1 MKTLF
6 KLLVSAI
13 ILFAARPAF
22 AQDIADSSSLQG
34 DSAYLFRNPAYEW
47 ISYQMKITLETEDE
61 KLGFQCFFVNR
72 TDSLMYF
79 NLNKSGIELA
89 RVVLTPDSLIYVN
102 KMENEFYKG
111 SYQFLGKVL
120 GFPLDF
126 QMVQAILNG
135 TDFPNFEQNLQVAE
149 DEGKTILIS
158 PLRRN
163 LNGTCSIMQQIDLDQ
178 AGNIADN
185 DITDLKSMRNVEIQY
200 KDWAATA
207 YDFSTGEA
215 PGQTDTLSFFQNLE
229 IEIDSEEI
237 DLKAEIKNVKIN
249 IPGPTR
255 IKIPESFK
263 EIQ

>member
-1 MKTLF
+1 
-6 KLLVSAI
+6 
-13 ILFAARPAF
+13 
-22 AQDIADSSSLQG
+22 
-34 DSAYLFRNPAYEW
+34 
-47 ISYQMKITLETEDE
+47 MKITLETEDE

-89 RVVLTPDSLIYVN
+89 RVVLTPDSLTYVN

-163 LNGTCSIMQQIDLDQ
+163 LNGTCSIMQQIDLDS
-178 AGNIADN
+178 AGNIAVN
-185 DITDLKSMRNVEIQY
+185 DITDLKTMRNVEIEY
-200 KDWAATA
+200 TDWKISNFNFQPESETPA
-207 YDFSTGEA
+207 YL
-215 PGQTDTLSFFQNLE
+215 PVFFFNGLE
-229 IEIDSEEI
+229 IGIDSEEI
-237 DLKAEIKNVKIN
+237 DIKVEIKNLKIN
-249 IPGPTR
+249 IPGPTK
-255 IKIPESFK
+255 IKIPENFK